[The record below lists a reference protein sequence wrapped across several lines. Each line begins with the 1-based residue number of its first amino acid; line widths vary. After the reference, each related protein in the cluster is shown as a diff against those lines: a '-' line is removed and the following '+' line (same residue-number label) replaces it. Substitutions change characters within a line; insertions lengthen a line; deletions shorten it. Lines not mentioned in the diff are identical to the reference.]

1 MTQGRKDDSFRDSV
15 RFANETS
22 TIFSSKKAKTTT
34 LPKPNVR
41 NDTGL
46 LEDTIITKSITN
58 KKKKQSTTASASTES
73 TSFMRPF
80 TSNVQNKQKRT
91 LRQGEK
97 VAGGVT

>member
-1 MTQGRKDDSFRDSV
+1 MIHF
-15 RFANETS
+15 ETVYGLP
-22 TIFSSKKAKTTT
+22 TKHPLSSLRKKAKTTT